1 MQTVLFYLFAVLSII
16 SAFLAITRK
25 NPVLSAVWLVVC
37 LFALSA
43 VYVLLEAFF
52 LAAVQVI
59 VYAGAVLMLFIFV
72 IMMLNLRSGIIGP
85 MRNIGIKL
93 LGLALCVF
101 VLGRLWKAFSQAS
114 ALAGAAPQTTEGFG
128 EPASLGALLLS
139 AYVYPFELIGI
150 LLLVAVTGALVL
162 ARKEEP

>member
-37 LFALSA
+37 LFGLSA

-93 LGLALCVF
+93 LGLALSVF
-101 VLGRLWKAFSQAS
+101 VLGRLWKAFSQA
-114 ALAGAAPQTTEGFG
+114 AVLAGTAPQTPEGFG
-128 EPASLGALLLS
+128 EPASLGVLLLS
-139 AYVYPFELIGI
+139 AYVYPFELIGV